1 MDDDEFNYE
10 PDDLNSEPK
19 EESLGKAEEKNI
31 FDNEEKEKIY
41 KFEDIEEI
49 DAGEQK
55 RILDEI
61 QAKNANNKKEE
72 SKKDDNI
79 FDLISEH
86 NNGGNNEQINE
97 KKQDNTNEDDIDIE
111 KYLDNNVQIK
121 KENELV
127 SQEDKDIGFDDNID
141 ELIGELNENDK
152 EKDTKKQDQEKGK
165 QEDDIEEIGDI
176 EEIELSNNVANN
188 VKNEN
193 NDKKINKENSNS
205 NSNKENLIKYFDNK
219 KKEKEKVEE
228 IKPIN
233 KPVQEIEQEPDFL
246 RPVSKHTNH
255 KQQTEEPIEDNND
268 FNIEDLLDKKED
280 ENNNDIFMTRQKNVI
295 PQKKQQVFNP
305 PPKENKP
312 EKSNLSSQHTLP
324 NPKKKKMNLFLILKE
339 QKRFIIV

>member
-152 EKDTKKQDQEKGK
+152 EKDTKKQDHEKGK
-165 QEDDIEEIGDI
+165 QEDDIEEIHTNGNRI
-176 EEIELSNNVANN
+176 FTNREIYMARNELS
-188 VKNEN
+188 
-193 NDKKINKENSNS
+193 
-205 NSNKENLIKYFDNK
+205 
-219 KKEKEKVEE
+219 
-228 IKPIN
+228 
-233 KPVQEIEQEPDFL
+233 
-246 RPVSKHTNH
+246 RVSKSSHFS
-255 KQQTEEPIEDNND
+255 KGI
-268 FNIEDLLDKKED
+268 FNWVGFKCWASNTKILIGGRTD
-280 ENNNDIFMTRQKNVI
+280 E
-295 PQKKQQVFNP
+295 
-305 PPKENKP
+305 
-312 EKSNLSSQHTLP
+312 SSIYCT
-324 NPKKKKMNLFLILKE
+324 
-339 QKRFIIV
+339 